1 MRLLDRRFVKQNE
14 IPWRV
19 VEGEAVLI
27 DERER
32 ELIRLNVVGTA
43 IWTAIDGRRTVREI
57 IASVR
62 DMFEV
67 SEKRAARDVRRFMK
81 RLLRYELL
89 EEIRET

>member
-43 IWTAIDGRRTVREI
+43 IWTAIDGRRSVREI

-89 EEIRET
+89 EEIREA